1 MPLTL
6 IRFQKWIVIIVKT
19 MRMEEYIVKILSIE
33 QVTHDVKRFRVEKP
47 AGYSFIP
54 GQATE
59 VSVNRPELKNEKR
72 PFTFTCLTR
81 DPYLEFTIKIYPSH
95 NGVTNELGKLKPG
108 AELII
113 RDVWGAISYKG
124 KGVFIAGGA
133 GITPFIS
140 IFRDL
145 NSKNEVSGNRLI
157 FANKT
162 KADII
167 LESELR
173 KMLGKDFINILSDE
187 KDDAYFHGMIS
198 LEFLRLHI
206 GDLNRKFYVCGPPP
220 MTDAVLKHLS
230 DLGVGENSIT
240 LEL

>member
-1 MPLTL
+1 
-6 IRFQKWIVIIVKT
+6 
-19 MRMEEYIVKILSIE
+19 MEEHIVKIISIE
-33 QVTHDVKRFRVEKP
+33 NITHDVKRFRVEKP
-47 AGYSFIP
+47 EEYSFIP

-59 VSVNRPELKNEKR
+59 VSINTHVLKDEKR
-72 PFTFTCLTR
+72 PFTFTCLNR

-145 NSKNEVSGNRLI
+145 REKDELSGNTLI

-167 LESELR
+167 LENELR
-173 KMLGKDFINILSDE
+173 YMLGDAFINILSDE
-187 KDDAYFHGMIS
+187 KDNSYFHGMITE
-198 LEFLRLHI
+198 EFLKDNI
-206 GDLNRKFYVCGPPP
+206 GDSNRNFYLCGPPP
-220 MTDAVLKHLS
+220 MMDAVKKQLAS
-230 DLGVGENSIT
+230 LGAGENSIT

>member
-1 MPLTL
+1 MS
-6 IRFQKWIVIIVKT
+6 
-19 MRMEEYIVKILSIE
+19 EHIVKIIRTK
-33 QVTHDVKRFRVEKP
+33 QVTHDVKRFQVEKP
-47 AGYSFIP
+47 PGYSFIP

-59 VSVNRPELKNEKR
+59 ISINTPELKNEKR
-72 PFTFTCLTR
+72 PFTFTGLNK
-81 DPYLEFTIKIYPSH
+81 DPYLEFTIKIYPLH
-95 NGVTNELGKLKPG
+95 KGITNELGKLKPG

-113 RDVWGAISYKG
+113 RDVWGAISFRG

-145 NSKNEVSGNRLI
+145 QSRNEISGNILI

-167 LESELR
+167 LEHELR
-173 KMLGKDFINILSDE
+173 TLLGNGFINILSDE
-187 KDDAYFHGMIS
+187 KGNGYFHGMIN
-198 LEFLRLHI
+198 ENFLKDNI
-206 GDLNRKFYVCGPPP
+206 VDFNRQFYVCGPPP
-220 MTDAVLKHLS
+220 MMDAVKRQLAN
-230 DLGVGENSIT
+230 LGVGDNSII